1 MSNVKLIVLKTGE
14 RIITEAKEYV
24 DDQDRVRSVV
34 FIKPMLVDFLT
45 PELLVEDPE
54 DDNDIVEHRVA
65 FMPWQPLSKNVEF
78 AISPDHIATICDP
91 IDWIVESYTNK
102 MKGNDPTNYGEPVD
116 ENKTLRIEDEDMI
129 DTTLDSI
136 EVTGE
141 LLNE

>member
-1 MSNVKLIVLKTGE
+1 MSNVKLVILKTGE

-45 PELLVEDPE
+45 PELLVEDPD
-54 DDNDIVEHRVA
+54 DDNDVVEHRVA
-65 FMPWQPLSKNVEF
+65 FMPWQPLSQDVQF
-78 AISPDHIATICDP
+78 AISPDHIATICTP
-91 IDWIVESYTNK
+91 IDWVVESYINK
-102 MKGNDPTNYGEPVD
+102 MKGGDPTNYGEPD
-116 ENKTLRIEDEDMI
+116 DTLRIEDDE
-129 DTTLDSI
+129 TLDSI

>member
-45 PELLVEDPE
+45 PELLVEDPD
-54 DDNDIVEHRVA
+54 DDNDVVEHRVA
-65 FMPWQPLSKNVEF
+65 FMPWQPLSQDVQF
-78 AISPDHIATICDP
+78 AISPDHIATICTP
-91 IDWIVESYTNK
+91 IDWVVESYTNK
-102 MKGNDPTNYGEPVD
+102 MKGGDPTNYGEPD
-116 ENKTLRIEDEDMI
+116 DTTLRIEDDE
-129 DTTLDSI
+129 TLDSV

>member
-45 PELLVEDPE
+45 PDLLVEDPD
-54 DDNDIVEHRVA
+54 DDNDVVEHRVA
-65 FMPWQPLSKNVEF
+65 FMPWQPLSQDVEF
-78 AISPDHIATICDP
+78 AISPDHIATICTP
-91 IDWIVESYTNK
+91 IDWVVESYTSK
-102 MKGNDPTNYGEPVD
+102 MKGGDPTNYGEPD
-116 ENKTLRIEDEDMI
+116 ETLRIEDDE
-129 DTTLDSI
+129 TLDSI